1 MAKKGKHSDGFE
13 SFLKK
18 NIKIML
24 VERKRSDKMNEYKE
38 YLNDD
43 YKLGSG
49 TFGKIY
55 SVKDQNGKLL
65 ALKQ

>member
-1 MAKKGKHSDGFE
+1 MAEKGNYSDGFE

-18 NIKIML
+18 NIKSLL
-24 VERKRSDKMNEYKE
+24 VERIRSDKINEYKK

-55 SVKDQNGKLL
+55 SVKDRNGKLL

>member
-1 MAKKGKHSDGFE
+1 
-13 SFLKK
+13 
-18 NIKIML
+18 ML
-24 VERKRSDKMNEYKE
+24 VERKRSDKMNEYKK
-38 YLNDD
+38 YLKDE

>member
-1 MAKKGKHSDGFE
+1 MAEKGDHYGGFE

-24 VERKRSDKMNEYKE
+24 VERIRSDQINEYKK

-55 SVKDQNGKLL
+55 SVKDRNGKLL

>member
-1 MAKKGKHSDGFE
+1 MARKGDHYGGFE

-24 VERKRSDKMNEYKE
+24 VERKRSDKMNEYKK
-38 YLNDD
+38 YLKDE

-55 SVKDQNGKLL
+55 SVKDRTGKLL

>member
-1 MAKKGKHSDGFE
+1 MAKKGKHYGGFE

-24 VERKRSDKMNEYKE
+24 VERKRSDKMNEYKK
-38 YLNDD
+38 YLNDE

>member
-1 MAKKGKHSDGFE
+1 MAEKGDHYDGFE
-13 SFLKK
+13 SFLKE
-18 NIKIML
+18 NIKSLL
-24 VERKRSDKMNEYKE
+24 VERIRSDKIYEYKK

-55 SVKDQNGKLL
+55 SVKDRNGKLL